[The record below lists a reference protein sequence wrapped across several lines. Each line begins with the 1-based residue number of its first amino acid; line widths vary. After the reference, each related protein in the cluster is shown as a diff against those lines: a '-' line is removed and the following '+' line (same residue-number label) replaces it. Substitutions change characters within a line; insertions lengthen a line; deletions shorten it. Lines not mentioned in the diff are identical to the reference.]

1 MKKLLP
7 FAVILLLLSGCASK
21 TSIDD
26 QVKLLEYEKC
36 LDIETSWF
44 LQQFVTNPSAYG
56 IYQKILDEKKG
67 LVFDWMIANCKAYKP

>member
-7 FAVILLLLSGCASK
+7 FAVILLLLSGCSSQS
-21 TSIDD
+21 SIDD

-36 LDIETSWF
+36 LDIENSWF

-67 LVFDWMIANCKAYKP
+67 LVFDWMIANCKAHKP

>member
-7 FAVILLLLSGCASK
+7 FIVILILLSGCASNA
-21 TSIDD
+21 SIDD

-44 LQQFVTNPSAYG
+44 LQQFAGSEYLYQSYRDILKEKNTRVTN
-56 IYQKILDEKKG
+56 
-67 LVFDWMIANCKAYKP
+67 WMIENCESFRP

>member
-21 TSIDD
+21 TPIDD
-26 QVKLLEYEKC
+26 QVKILEYEKC

-44 LQQFVTNPSAYG
+44 LQQFAGSEYLYQSYRDILKEKNTMVTN
-56 IYQKILDEKKG
+56 
-67 LVFDWMIANCKAYKP
+67 WMISKCESFKP

>member
-7 FAVILLLLSGCASK
+7 FAVILLLLSGCSSQS
-21 TSIDD
+21 SIDD

-44 LQQFVTNPSAYG
+44 LQQFAGSEYLYQSYRDILKEKNTMVTN
-56 IYQKILDEKKG
+56 
-67 LVFDWMIANCKAYKP
+67 WMISKCESFKP

>member
-1 MKKLLP
+1 M
-7 FAVILLLLSGCASK
+7 LSGCASK

-67 LVFDWMIANCKAYKP
+67 LVFDWMIANCKAHKP

>member
-1 MKKLLP
+1 MKRLL
-7 FAVILLLLSGCASK
+7 AVILALIMLSGCASK

-36 LDIETSWF
+36 LDTETSWF

-67 LVFDWMIANCKAYKP
+67 LVFDWMIVNCKAYKP

>member
-7 FAVILLLLSGCASK
+7 FAVILLLLSGCSSQS
-21 TSIDD
+21 SIDD

-67 LVFDWMIANCKAYKP
+67 LVFDWMIANCKAHKP

>member
-1 MKKLLP
+1 VKRALP
-7 FAVILLLLSGCASK
+7 VILALILLSGCASK

-36 LDIETSWF
+36 LDTETSWF

>member
-7 FAVILLLLSGCASK
+7 FVVILLLLSGCSSQS
-21 TSIDD
+21 SIDD

-44 LQQFVTNPSAYG
+44 LQQFAGSEYLYQSYRDILKEENTMVTN
-56 IYQKILDEKKG
+56 
-67 LVFDWMIANCKAYKP
+67 WMISKCESFKP

>member
-7 FAVILLLLSGCASK
+7 FAVILLLLSGCSSQS
-21 TSIDD
+21 SIDD

-44 LQQFVTNPSAYG
+44 LQQFAGSEYLYQSYRDILKEKNTMVTN
-56 IYQKILDEKKG
+56 
-67 LVFDWMIANCKAYKP
+67 WMMSNCESFKP

>member
-1 MKKLLP
+1 MKRALP
-7 FAVILLLLSGCASK
+7 VILALILLSGCASK

-26 QVKLLEYEKC
+26 QVKILEYEKC
-36 LDIETSWF
+36 LDTETSWF